1 MADQVKYCEML
12 DRRSFLRKIF
22 AFLAAMR
29 ILSMPKKS
37 EGKPFISTPL
47 REAMF
52 YKKLDPKTVQ
62 CLLCPRE
69 CVISDGKRGFCRNRE
84 NRNGKLYTIV
94 YGKPSVVDIGPIEK
108 APIYHFFPG
117 HFRLCITCASCNL
130 RCKYC
135 QNWHLS
141 QKGLE
146 ELSFHSY
153 SPSEIILQAK
163 KQGLSSVS
171 FTYTEPTVYYEYL
184 YDISNLAKK
193 EGLKTSIVSNG
204 YIQREP
210 LLKLLKVLDAVKID
224 LKGFSEKFYEEVSS
238 ATLKPVLESLMT
250 VKTEGVWLE
259 IVNLV
264 VPTFNDDPKMIH
276 QMCQWIR
283 DNLGVDTPLHFT
295 RFFPN
300 YKLTHL
306 PPTPVSTLES
316 AHEIAKKNGL
326 RYVYIGNVPG
336 HPQNSTYCPKC
347 GKKIIQRTHLIVI
360 EDLIKTGFCPFCKE
374 KIPGV
379 WN

>member
-1 MADQVKYCEML
+1 MK
-12 DRRSFLRKIF
+12 
-22 AFLAAMR
+22 
-29 ILSMPKKS
+29 
-37 EGKPFISTPL
+37 
-47 REAMF
+47 EAMF
-52 YKKLDPKTVQ
+52 YKNLDGQTVQ
-62 CLLCPRE
+62 CFLCPRE

-146 ELSFHSY
+146 ELSYHSY
-153 SPSEIILQAK
+153 SPSEIVLQAK
-163 KQGLSSVS
+163 KQGLNSVS

-184 YDISNLAKK
+184 YDISTIAKQ

-204 YIQREP
+204 YIQRDP
-210 LLKLLKVLDAVKID
+210 LLKLLKLLDAVKID

-238 ATLKPVLESLMT
+238 ATLKPVLESMIT
-250 VKTEGVWLE
+250 VKKEKVWLE
-259 IVNLV
+259 IVNLI
-264 VPTFNDDPKMIH
+264 VPTLNDDPKMID
-276 QMCQWIR
+276 QMCRWINE
-283 DNLGVDTPLHFT
+283 NLGQDTPLHFT

-306 PPTPVSTLES
+306 SPTPISTLEWVY
-316 AHEIAKKNGL
+316 EIAKKNGL

-336 HPQNSTYCPKC
+336 HRYNST
-347 GKKIIQRTHLIVI
+347 
-360 EDLIKTGFCPFCKE
+360 FCPSCNRTVVTRTNFDVLEMNMVNGRCKFCNFL
-374 KIPGV
+374 IPGK
-379 WN
+379 WA